1 MNQPGLV
8 LLAALA
14 IAVPAAG
21 CGGSRS
27 DTGRS
32 SVAFTAFPSLA
43 IGTGTFDFTGSE
55 GARRRP
61 VRVWYHRPAS
71 WTPDAPVV
79 FVMHGNGRNAD
90 EYHESWV
97 AHAERHGFLLI
108 TPEFAEYY
116 YGSSVYH
123 QGNIIGDDGAMV
135 DSLRWTFVTL
145 ERIWDDV
152 RVRSGSRRDR
162 YRLYGHSAGSQFVH
176 RMLWMMPDARI
187 EHAVP
192 ANAGWYTMP
201 TLDEAYPYGLGGVAD
216 SGGLRARLAVVFGK
230 RVTVLLGEADTVTT
244 DPTCGAP
251 PRRCD
256 KACIASSAGG
266 RFSSGHGARRTAL
279 ACRSAGL
286 SAPCLASD
294 TATASW
300 PPRRLTN
307 SDGSGPGSSGRVS
320 ATPLPT

>member
-1 MNQPGLV
+1 MRPARQ
-8 LLAALA
+8 AALA
-14 IAVPAAG
+14 LFALGSAVLACAGAGPGTAAS
-21 CGGSRS
+21 GSQ
-27 DTGRS
+27 
-32 SVAFTAFPSLA
+32 TAHSALGT
-43 IGTGTFDFTGSE
+43 GTGTFDFTGSE

-97 AHAERHGFLLI
+97 PHADRHGFLLI

-123 QGNIIGDDGAMV
+123 QGNILGDDGAMV
-135 DSLRWTFVTL
+135 DSVRWTFVTL
-145 ERIWDDV
+145 ERIWDEV
-152 RVRSGSRRDR
+152 RARSGSRRDG

-201 TLDEAYPYGLGGVAD
+201 TLDVAYPYGLGGVAD
-216 SGGLRARLAVVFGK
+216 SAAFRRRVTAALGRP
-230 RVTVLLGEADTVTT
+230 VTVLLGEADTSTT
-244 DPTCGAP
+244 DDDLRRTPEAMQQGAY
-251 PRRCD
+251 RLAR
-256 KACIASSAGG
+256 G
-266 RFSSGHGARRTAL
+266 RAFFDRARRQADSLGVPFRWTL
-279 ACRSAGL
+279 RTVPGVGHSNTRM
-286 SAPCLASD
+286 APAAADEL
-294 TATASW
+294 
-300 PPRRLTN
+300 
-307 SDGSGPGSSGRVS
+307 GR
-320 ATPLPT
+320 